1 MSSNPPETA
10 AEPALSV
17 IVPCYNS
24 ARTIRRCLRAI
35 ADQTTSI
42 PFEVIVVDSSI
53 DETPRIVASEF
64 PHVKLIHLDQRAFP
78 GAARNVGARAARAR
92 LCLMIDSDC
101 VAASDLIDRM
111 LARHASGEYAVV
123 GGSLGNGT
131 PRSPSGWVSYLIEFK
146 EFMPSAPERL
156 VWTVPTANATYRREV
171 LERHGCFDP
180 DMPMAEDILLN
191 WRMHEAGERIL
202 FDPEIRVVH
211 LNRTGWREVFLY
223 QVGLGRQS
231 ALARRRGGLPGKALL
246 RYPALI
252 ALLPFG
258 RFFRAVRWLAANDIR
273 ALLVLLL
280 LSPAYLIAAGF
291 WTAGFFKGA
300 RLEPESEAA
309 SLAGKTGTAG

>member
-1 MSSNPPETA
+1 
-10 AEPALSV
+10 
-17 IVPCYNS
+17 VPHE
-24 ARTIRRCLRAI
+24 I
-35 ADQTTSI
+35 
-42 PFEVIVVDSSI
+42 IVVDSST
-53 DETPRIVASEF
+53 DETPRIVERDF
-64 PHVKLIHLDQRAFP
+64 PSVKLIHLDQRAFP
-78 GAARNVGARAARAR
+78 GAARNIGARAARAR

-101 VAASDLIDRM
+101 VAAPDLIDRM
-111 LARHASGEYAVV
+111 LAQHASGQYAVV

-131 PRSPSGWVSYLIEFK
+131 PRSPSGWISYLIEFK
-146 EFMPSAPERL
+146 EFMPSAPKRL

-171 LERHGCFDP
+171 LERHGYFDP

-202 FDPEIRVVH
+202 FDPEISVVH
-211 LNRTGWREVFLY
+211 LNRTGWREVLMY
-223 QVGLGRQS
+223 QIGLGRQS

-246 RYPALI
+246 RYPPLI
-252 ALLPFG
+252 LLLPFA

-280 LSPAYLIAAGF
+280 LAPAYLLAAGF

-300 RLEPESEAA
+300 RLGVESDAA